1 MLIQFDKAWFHIS
14 HEKQSS
20 KMGLKHFLR
29 KKKKNNS
36 EHPII
41 EAQRERPKLLNNS
54 RKNLF
59 NIKITVLLDLAWSK
73 MGGSNLLHSPT
84 STLSFRG
91 RNHSCIFS
99 KFTYS
104 HNFKKAISQDQLALE
119 R

>member
-20 KMGLKHFLR
+20 KMGLKQFL
-29 KKKKNNS
+29 KNKNS

-41 EAQRERPKLLNNS
+41 EAQRETPKLLNNS
-54 RKNLF
+54 KNNLF
-59 NIKITVLLDLAWSK
+59 NLKITVLLDLAWSK

-91 RNHSCIFS
+91 QNDS
-99 KFTYS
+99 
-104 HNFKKAISQDQLALE
+104 
-119 R
+119 